1 MVSSEACRLLITF
14 AGIDVTIITPPSSK
28 IKQKSAKWDKNF
40 ATFLCF
46 LLTWSR
52 SQIVS
57 EQACSDTIRA
67 EERERQRD
75 CVSTCARVSA
85 YASEREGVCVCKG
98 ERERESGKPKA

>member
-1 MVSSEACRLLITF
+1 MVFNEACRLLITF

-67 EERERQRD
+67 EERERDREI
-75 CVSTCARVSA
+75 VWVRV
-85 YASEREGVCVCKG
+85 
-98 ERERESGKPKA
+98 